1 MWRRTVVMVL
11 VLVGFSKPLVAG
23 ETAQELLDRVRQKYD
38 SVTDAQLKFS
48 QRVVFGASRIEQKTS
63 GTLFLKK
70 KNKYRM
76 ELGSQTIVTDGKTV
90 WSFSVPNNQVLIDNF
105 KLDERSITPERLLT
119 GSSGDFYATLIGN
132 GKLGKVDVVVLKLVP
147 KDDESII
154 RSMKFWVDEST
165 WFIRKIELVDVNG
178 KETEYVVDDLQV
190 NVGLQDSRF
199 VFKIS
204 EGVQVVD
211 LR

>member
-1 MWRRTVVMVL
+1 MWRRLLVMVL
-11 VLVGFSKPLVAG
+11 VLVGCSKHLVAG
-23 ETAQELLDRVRQKYD
+23 ETAQELLDKVRQKYE

-48 QRVVFGASRIEQKTS
+48 QRVVFGISKIEQKIN
-63 GTLFLKK
+63 GTLYLKK

-76 ELGSQTIVTDGKTV
+76 ELGNQTIVTDGKTV
-90 WSFSVPNNQVLIDNF
+90 WSFSIPNNQVLIDNF
-105 KLDERSITPERLLT
+105 KLDERSMTPERLLT

-132 GKLGKVDVVVLKLVP
+132 EKLGKVDVVVLKLVP
-147 KDDESII
+147 KDDDSII
-154 RSMKFWVDEST
+154 KSMKLWVDEST
-165 WFIRKIELVDVNG
+165 WFIKKVELVDVNG